1 MPVPDSVRLAMPSEA
16 VDVAR
21 LQRKSWAAS
30 PALAAAMSGISA
42 DATVRAWHEAIV
54 KPPLAHCRVLVA
66 LGDAAI
72 VGFAVTGPSND
83 PDRQDTDGVIAEFIV
98 DELSVESGHSSRL
111 INAAV
116 DTLRADGYEVATMWL
131 PADSDGLRDFL
142 VGCGWGTDGAHRE
155 MGSDDETTSVKLIR
169 MVTDITSG

>member
-21 LQRKSWAAS
+21 LQRKSWAAT
-30 PALAAAMSGISA
+30 PTLAAAMSGISA
-42 DATVRAWHEAIV
+42 DATVRAWHDAIV

-72 VGFAVTGPSND
+72 VGFAVTGPSSD
-83 PDRQDTDGVIAEFIV
+83 PDAEPTDGLIAEFVV
-98 DELSVESGHSSRL
+98 DEKGIEAGHSSRL

-116 DTLRADGYEVATMWL
+116 DTLRADGYQVATMWL
-131 PADSDGLRDFL
+131 PTDADGLRDFL
-142 VGCGWGTDGAHRE
+142 VGCGWATDGAHRE
-155 MGSDDETTSVKLIR
+155 MGVDDDSATMKLIR
-169 MVTDITSG
+169 LVTDITTS